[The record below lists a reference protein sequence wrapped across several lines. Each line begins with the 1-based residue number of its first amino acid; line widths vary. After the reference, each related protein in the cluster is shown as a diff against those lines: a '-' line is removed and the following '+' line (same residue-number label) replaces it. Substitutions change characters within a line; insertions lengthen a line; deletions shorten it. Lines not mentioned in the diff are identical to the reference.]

1 MVTVHPVAEVRSQL
15 SAQLAR
21 FRREG
26 DEAKPVVFGSHRRPE
41 AVIVPYEQ
49 YEALVQLAAAEHR
62 RTAHA
67 NALASVRAEGF
78 EVSPEHLALVEDH
91 VGGRIGIDELY
102 EEVLRRHRRS

>member
-26 DEAKPVVFGSHRRPE
+26 NQAEPVVFGSHRKPE

-49 YEALVQLAAAEHR
+49 YEALIQLAVAEHR
-62 RTAHA
+62 RAAHA
-67 NALASVRAEGF
+67 NALASVRAEGLD
-78 EVSPEHLALVEDH
+78 VSAEHLARIEEH
-91 VGGRIGIDELY
+91 IAGRIGIDELF
-102 EEVLRRHRRS
+102 EEVVRRHRRS